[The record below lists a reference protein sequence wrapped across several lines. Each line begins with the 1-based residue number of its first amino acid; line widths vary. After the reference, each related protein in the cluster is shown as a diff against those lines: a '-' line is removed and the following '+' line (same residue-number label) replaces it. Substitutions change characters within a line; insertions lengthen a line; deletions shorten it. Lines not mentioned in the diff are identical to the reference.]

1 MTRRYAI
8 NDNQNMRESESA
20 TKPAGFALSGEWL
33 RALVEQTLA
42 GIYVIQ
48 DGRFRYVNQEF
59 ARIFGYASPA
69 DIIDLLKIAELIAP
83 EDREMVAEN
92 VRRRAEGEMPEMRY
106 SFVGLRRDGRRI
118 HIEVHG
124 RAMQFDGKPAVIGLL
139 LDITER
145 KLAEAASDEKLRALF
160 EHSPLGIALVDN
172 EGRHLECNDAY
183 QRLLGCSDEVLKA
196 TDMWS
201 LIPARFADKV
211 SGMRQ
216 AIESAGRYGA
226 IELEYCRQDR
236 QLIPVQ
242 TCAVRIAGSGDQH
255 YVWSIV
261 EDITERKRLEK
272 EKAEQLAALKA
283 INKRLQEAQ
292 TQLLQ
297 AEKMSA
303 VGQLAAGVAH
313 EINNPV
319 GFVKSNLVM
328 FQTYLSA
335 FLRLIGAYESVLEAN
350 PPNAPSRQR
359 IRDVE
364 MEIDY
369 AFVRDDAPTLVRES
383 LDGIERVTRIVSD
396 LRDFSRAGE
405 AEWQMADVHRCI
417 DSTLNIVAN
426 ELKYKADVVKDYGH
440 LPQIRC
446 MPFQLN
452 QVFMNLLIN
461 AAQAIPE
468 RGTISI
474 RTGQADDSVWVEIED
489 TGIGIA
495 PDIRARIFEPF
506 FTTKPIGKG
515 TGLGLAVSYGIVQ
528 SHHGDISVRSTE
540 GAGTVFR
547 VMLPIDPDSEQPEKN
562 ADM

>member
-1 MTRRYAI
+1 M
-8 NDNQNMRESESA
+8 DKNQYMRESESA
-20 TKPAGFALSGEWL
+20 TEPAGFVLPGEWL

-59 ARIFGYASPA
+59 ANIFGYTSPA
-69 DIIDLLKIAELIAP
+69 DIIDSLKISDLIAP
-83 EDREMVAEN
+83 EDREKVAEN
-92 VRRRAEGEMPEMRY
+92 VRRRAEGEVPEMRY

-118 HIEVHG
+118 HSEVHG

-145 KLAEAASDEKLRALF
+145 KLAEAAADEKLRALF
-160 EHSPLGIALVDN
+160 EHSPLGIALVDKQ
-172 EGRHLECNDAY
+172 GRHLECNDAY
-183 QRLLGCSDEVLKA
+183 QRLLGCSDDVLKA

-201 LIPARFADKV
+201 LVPAQFTDEVA
-211 SGMRQ
+211 GMRQ
-216 AIESAGRYGA
+216 AIGSAGRYGTV
-226 IELEYCRQDR
+226 ELEYHRQDGQR
-236 QLIPVQ
+236 IPVQ
-242 TCAVRIAGSGDQH
+242 TCGVRIAGSGGQH

-272 EKAEQLAALKA
+272 ERAEQLAALQA
-283 INKRLQEAQ
+283 LNKRLQEAQ

-303 VGQLAAGVAH
+303 VGQLAAGIAH

-319 GFVKSNLVM
+319 GFVKSNLGTLQSYV
-328 FQTYLSA
+328 SG
-335 FLRLIGAYESVLEAN
+335 FLRLVGEYQAAMGAI
-350 PPNAPSRQR
+350 PPDDPSMQR

-364 MEIDY
+364 METDY
-369 AFVRDDAPTLVRES
+369 AFIRDDAPALLQES
-383 LDGIERVTRIVSD
+383 LDGIERVKRIVAD
-396 LRDFSRAGE
+396 LRDFSRVGE
-405 AEWQMADVHRCI
+405 AEWQMADVQRCI

-426 ELKYKADVVKDYGH
+426 ELKYKADVVKDYGQ

-461 AAQAIPE
+461 AVQAIPE

-474 RTGQADDSVWVEIED
+474 RTGQAGDSVWVEIED
-489 TGIGIA
+489 TGTGIA
-495 PDIRARIFEPF
+495 PDIQARIFEPF
-506 FTTKPIGKG
+506 FTTKPVGKG

-528 SHHGDISVRSTE
+528 NHHGDIAVRSTV
-540 GAGTVFR
+540 GKGTVFR
-547 VMLPIDPDSEQPEKN
+547 VTLPIDPGSHQSEER
-562 ADM
+562 ADV

>member
-1 MTRRYAI
+1 M
-8 NDNQNMRESESA
+8 NGNQEMRGSESA
-20 TKPAGFALSGEWL
+20 TEPAGFVMPGDWL

-59 ARIFGYASPA
+59 ANIFGYGSPA
-69 DIIDLLKIAELIAP
+69 DIIDSLKIGDLIAP
-83 EDREMVAEN
+83 EDREKVAEN
-92 VRRRAEGEMPEMRY
+92 VRRRAQGEVPEMRY

-124 RAMQFDGKPAVIGLL
+124 RAMQFDGKPAVIGML

-160 EHSPLGIALVDN
+160 EHSPLGIALVDRD
-172 EGRHLECNDAY
+172 GRHLEYNDAY
-183 QRLLGCSDEVLKA
+183 QRLLGCSDDVLKA

-201 LIPARFADKV
+201 LAPARFADEV
-211 SGMRQ
+211 AGMRQ
-216 AIESAGRYGA
+216 AIESTGRYGTL
-226 IELEYCRQDR
+226 ELEYCREDGQR
-236 QLIPVQ
+236 IPVQ
-242 TCAVRIAGSGDQH
+242 TCGVRIAGRGDQH

-261 EDITERKRLEK
+261 EDISERKRLEK
-272 EKAEQLAALKA
+272 ERVEQLAALRA
-283 INKRLQEAQ
+283 LNKRLQETQ

-319 GFVKSNLVM
+319 SFVKSNLGVL
-328 FQTYLSA
+328 QIYLSG
-335 FLRLIGAYESVLEAN
+335 FQRLVGTYETVLRAT
-350 PPNAPSRQR
+350 PPQEPSRQR

-364 MEIDY
+364 MAIDY
-369 AFVRDDAPTLVRES
+369 AFIRDDASTLLRES
-383 LDGIERVTRIVSD
+383 LDGIERVKRIVAD
-396 LRDFSRAGE
+396 LKDFSRAGE
-405 AEWQMADVHRCI
+405 AEWQMADVHQCI

-426 ELKYKADVVKDYGH
+426 ELKYKADVVKDYGQ

-446 MPFQLN
+446 MPFRLN

-461 AAQAIPE
+461 AVQAIPE
-468 RGTISI
+468 KGTISI
-474 RTGQADDSVWVEIED
+474 RTGQSGGSVWVEIED
-489 TGIGIA
+489 TGTGIP

-506 FTTKPIGKG
+506 FTTKPFGKG

-528 SHHGDISVRSTE
+528 SHHGDIDVRSTE
-540 GAGTVFR
+540 GVGTVFR
-547 VMLPIDPDSEQPEKN
+547 VTLPIDSGSKQPETQ
-562 ADM
+562 AAR

>member
-1 MTRRYAI
+1 M
-8 NDNQNMRESESA
+8 NESQDMRESASA
-20 TKPAGFALSGEWL
+20 IQPAGFALSGEWL

-48 DGRFRYVNQEF
+48 EGRFRYVNQEF
-59 ARIFGYASPA
+59 ANIFGYVSPA
-69 DIIDLLKIAELIAP
+69 DIIDSLKISDLIAP

-92 VRRRAEGEMPEMRY
+92 VRRRAQGEVPEMRY
-106 SFVGLRRDGRRI
+106 TFVGLHRDGRRI

-124 RAMQFDGKPAVIGLL
+124 RAIQFDGKPAVIGLG
-139 LDITER
+139 LDVTER

-160 EHSPLGIALVDN
+160 EHSPLGIALVDKQ
-172 EGRHLECNDAY
+172 GRHLECNHAY
-183 QRLLGCSDEVLKA
+183 QRLLGCSDEVLKG

-201 LIPARFADKV
+201 LVPARFADEV
-211 SGMRQ
+211 AGMRQ
-216 AIESAGRYGA
+216 AIESAGRYGS
-226 IELEYCRQDR
+226 IELEYCCHDGQR
-236 QLIPVQ
+236 IPVQ
-242 TCAVRIAGSGDQH
+242 TSGVRIAGSGDQH

-261 EDITERKRLEK
+261 EDITERRRLER
-272 EKAEQLAALKA
+272 ERAEQLAAVQAL
-283 INKRLQEAQ
+283 NKRLQEAQ

-319 GFVKSNLVM
+319 GFVKSNMGML
-328 FQTYLSA
+328 QTYLSGL
-335 FLRLIGAYESVLEAN
+335 LRLVGAYEIVLGAN
-350 PPNAPSRQR
+350 PPDDPSRQR
-359 IRDVE
+359 IRDME
-364 MEIDY
+364 TEIDY
-369 AFVRDDAPTLVRES
+369 AFIREDAPTLLQES
-383 LDGIERVTRIVSD
+383 LDGIERVKRIVAD
-396 LRDFSRAGE
+396 LRDFSRPGE
-405 AEWQMADVHRCI
+405 AEWQMADVHQCI

-426 ELKYKADVVKDYGH
+426 ELKYKADVVKDYGQ

-461 AAQAIPE
+461 AVQAIPE
-468 RGTISI
+468 KGTISI
-474 RTGQADDSVWVEIED
+474 RTGQEGDAVWVEIED

-495 PDIRARIFEPF
+495 PDIQVRIFDPF

-528 SHHGDISVRSTE
+528 SHHGDIAVRSTE

-547 VMLPIDPDSEQPEKN
+547 VMLPINPGSAQLEEN
-562 ADM
+562 ADV